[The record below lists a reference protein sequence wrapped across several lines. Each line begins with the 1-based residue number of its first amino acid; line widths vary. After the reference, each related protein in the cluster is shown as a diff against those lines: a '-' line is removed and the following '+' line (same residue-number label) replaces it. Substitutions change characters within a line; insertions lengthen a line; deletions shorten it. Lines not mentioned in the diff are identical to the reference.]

1 MARVREGCDCGCNE
15 PVART
20 PEKMLRFLANR
31 FETGGVS
38 ESVADI
44 YAHDI
49 RLILKEYYDPK
60 PCPVCGED
68 GGTSCGSENCGYGK

>member
-1 MARVREGCDCGCNE
+1 MKARIKEGCDCGCNE

-31 FETGGVS
+31 LEHAG
-38 ESVADI
+38 VADCVASI

-49 RLILKEYYDPK
+49 RLILKEYYDNEQP
-60 PCPVCGED
+60 
-68 GGTSCGSENCGYGK
+68 N

>member
-1 MARVREGCDCGCNE
+1 MTARVREGCDCGCNE

-31 FETGGVS
+31 FEMAKEDGIAG
-38 ESVADI
+38 SVASI

-49 RLILKEYYDPK
+49 RLILEEHYGWKDFPKETPN
-60 PCPVCGED
+60 D
-68 GGTSCGSENCGYGK
+68 GTTQV